1 MDEAKFQKAVEIT
14 RDYMQSLAP
23 LMGGPTPRLYA
34 LFYWLIPFCESH
46 FNRDVP
52 SQKEYLRLLIYC
64 SKEITAAWE
73 GLNLIAQEM
82 VRNGE
87 HPPPELAKWTAEQRP
102 RPTKRGPDPYGD
114 ASRNQIIVITIEH
127 LLLESGM
134 KATRN
139 GLIDRIQRPEPCHEG
154 GSACDAVGVAMG
166 LSYKA
171 VEKIWTNS
179 ASKKNPPYRMSKS
192 NQ

>member
-52 SQKEYLRLLIYC
+52 SQEEYLRLLIYC

-102 RPTKRGPDPYGD
+102 RPTKRGPDPLRGRESKPDHRHHDRAPSPRKRNEGD
-114 ASRNQIIVITIEH
+114 SKRAYRSNP
-127 LLLESGM
+127 
-134 KATRN
+134 KTRIMPRRRL
-139 GLIDRIQRPEPCHEG
+139 GLRCCRRGDG
-154 GSACDAVGVAMG
+154 FK
-166 LSYKA
+166 L
-171 VEKIWTNS
+171 
-179 ASKKNPPYRMSKS
+179 
-192 NQ
+192 